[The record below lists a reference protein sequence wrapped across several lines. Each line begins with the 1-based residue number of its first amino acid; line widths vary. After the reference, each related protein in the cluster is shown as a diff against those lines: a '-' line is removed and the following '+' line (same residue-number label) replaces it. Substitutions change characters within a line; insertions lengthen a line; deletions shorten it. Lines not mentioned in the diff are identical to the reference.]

1 MTKLRVPVSTLIDWT
16 SVNCPSGHGRDGRWI
31 YPGEE
36 PDGQTR
42 DGQTVRAMVIH
53 NIGHASGS
61 RRRVGRWQL
70 WLFAGFDTEGYADR
84 RVDLGNRLALPT
96 LDDAIIEAVRLGAIE
111 NGHTEDAYF
120 PVLLNFTGRSVIDIP
135 ARSPEEAMSLARH
148 WGLTGRAAFFENL
161 RELDKDHDYDN
172 ISVGEP
178 IQEDK

>member
-1 MTKLRVPVSTLIDWT
+1 MTEIKVPVSTLIDWI
-16 SVNCPSGHGRDGRWI
+16 SVNCPSGHGKDGRWI
-31 YPGEE
+31 YPGDAPE
-36 PDGQTR
+36 
-42 DGQTVRAMVIH
+42 GQTVRAMVIH
-53 NIGHASGS
+53 DVEHASGS
-61 RRRVGRWQL
+61 RKKIGRWQL

-84 RVDLGNRLALPT
+84 RIDLGNTLALPT

-178 IQEDK
+178 IQEDE